1 MLHIAMIHIQD
12 SGFQLRVWGCCVRWP
27 QIDVANIRHC
37 PCEAGHWH
45 AFLGTAKEPTVSTAM
60 VSTAGTMPT
69 SLLKLLKKAGIGSSG
84 GGNFYEVTEPAKI
97 SAIWERI

>member
-1 MLHIAMIHIQD
+1 
-12 SGFQLRVWGCCVRWP
+12 VWWL
-27 QIDVANIRHC
+27 QIDVAKTRHF
-37 PCEAGHWH
+37 PCELEAGHV
-45 AFLGTAKEPTVSTAM
+45 FLGIAKEPTAPTAM

-97 SAIWERI
+97 SAIWERIRVLLETHL

>member
-1 MLHIAMIHIQD
+1 MWWL
-12 SGFQLRVWGCCVRWP
+12 
-27 QIDVANIRHC
+27 QIDVAKMRHF
-37 PCEAGHWH
+37 PCEAGH

-69 SLLKLLKKAGIGSSG
+69 SLLKLLKKVGAGSG
-84 GGNFYEVTEPAKI
+84 GGGKLYEVTEPANI